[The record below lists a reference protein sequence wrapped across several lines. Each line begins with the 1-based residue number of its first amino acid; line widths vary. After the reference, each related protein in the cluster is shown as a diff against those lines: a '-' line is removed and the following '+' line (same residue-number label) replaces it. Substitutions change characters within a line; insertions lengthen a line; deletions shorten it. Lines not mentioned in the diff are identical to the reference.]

1 MATLQK
7 RISRGHAYW
16 SIVESRRINGKP
28 RPVILEYLGSA
39 ENLLERLQDGIPKK
53 VRSYSHG
60 AVASLLEIADELQVV
75 EIINRYVPDKQIRDG
90 LSVGASLLLASLGR
104 ICRPTSKRSWYT
116 GFAQETSLAYLTGR
130 SFAKLD
136 SSHFW
141 DQMQA
146 LPESAIAEIEEMLL
160 KVVIEKELIVLDT
173 LLLDMSNFF
182 TYIASTNTRCTLAQ
196 RGKNKQRRIDLRQ
209 LGLLLV
215 VTRQDRLPLFHQLYQ
230 GNLVDRTIFKE
241 QFSAII
247 HRFKELGGSEKTITL
262 VFDQGNNSKAILKEV
277 HKELY
282 FVGALSVFQH
292 KKLIADANSAFSP
305 ELVKNRAILCYRTR
319 QTIWQLDLTAVVY
332 ISEKLRQ
339 GQIRG
344 YEQHI
349 RKLFKTLA
357 RLNTRLS
364 RPVRKGPGRTKE
376 RLEQRIRTLI
386 CHSVPERLIG
396 WRLDELGHNAYQIH
410 YWIDEGQFTWIKDH
424 LLGRRILI
432 TNHHDWRTEEVI
444 LAYWG
449 QAKVESVFRMIK
461 NPFYLPVRPQY
472 HYTDQKIRVHGLICF
487 IALLLSTLLQ
497 KRAREKANFARS
509 FFTLMEMLSKIRLA
523 TFIEKRPGQKKGR
536 YQTKYLLEEMDP
548 NVEMLANALSIKAD
562 RPNLKTSLSVYK

>member
-7 RISRGHAYW
+7 RISRGHVYW

-39 ENLLERLQDGIPKK
+39 EHLLQRLQEGIPKK

-60 AVASLLEIADELQVV
+60 AVACLLEIADELNVV
-75 EIINRYVPDKQIRDG
+75 EILNRHVPGKQMRDG
-90 LSVGASLLLASLGR
+90 ITVGASLLLASLGR

-116 GFAQETSLAYLTGR
+116 GFAQGTSLAYLTGH

-136 SSHFW
+136 SPHFW

-146 LPESAIAEIEEMLL
+146 LPESSIAEIEEQLL
-160 KVVIEKELIVLDT
+160 KVVIEKEQIVLDT

-247 HRFKELGGSEKTITL
+247 DRFKALGGSDETLTL

-277 HKELY
+277 HKELN
-282 FVGALSVFQH
+282 FVGALSVLQH
-292 KKLIADANSAFSP
+292 KKLIAEANSAFGS
-305 ELVKNRAILCYRTR
+305 ELVKNREILCYRTR

-349 RKLFKTLA
+349 GKLFKTLA
-357 RLNTRLS
+357 LLNARLL
-364 RPVRKGPGRTKE
+364 RPVRKGPARSKE
-376 RLEQRIRTLI
+376 RIEKRIRILI
-386 CHSVPERLIG
+386 RRYVPERLIG
-396 WRLDELGHNAYQIH
+396 WRLDELGHNAYQLH
-410 YWIDEGQFTWIKDH
+410 YWIDEEQFTWLKDH

-432 TNHHDWRTEEVI
+432 TNRHDWSTEEII

-449 QAKVESVFRMIK
+449 QANVEGVFRMIK

-472 HYTDQKIRVHGLICF
+472 HWTDQKLRVHGLICF
-487 IALLLSTLLQ
+487 IALLLSTVLQ
-497 KRAREKANFARS
+497 KRAREKAGFDRS
-509 FFTLMEMLSKIRLA
+509 FFTLMEMLTKIRLA
-523 TFIEKRPGQKKGR
+523 TFIEKRPGQTKGR
-536 YQTKYLLEEMDP
+536 YQTSYLLEEMEPD
-548 NVEMLANALSIKAD
+548 VEKLATALTITTEK
-562 RPNLKTSLSVYK
+562 PKLNTTLSVYK

>member
-39 ENLLERLQDGIPKK
+39 EHLLERLQEGIPKK

-60 AVASLLEIADELQVV
+60 AVACLLEMADELNVV
-75 EIINRYVPDKQIRDG
+75 EILNRHVPSKQMRDG
-90 LSVGASLLLASLGR
+90 LTVGASLLLASLGR

-116 GFAQETSLAYLTGR
+116 GFAQGTSLAYLTGH

-136 SSHFW
+136 SPHFW

-146 LPESAIAEIEEMLL
+146 LPESSIAEIEEQLL
-160 KVVIEKELIVLDT
+160 KIVIEKEQIVLDT

-182 TYIASTNTRCTLAQ
+182 TYIASTNKRCTLAQ

-241 QFSAII
+241 HFSAII
-247 HRFKELGGSEKTITL
+247 DRFKALGGSEKTITL

-282 FVGALSVFQH
+282 FVGALSVLQH
-292 KKLIADANSAFSP
+292 KKLIADANSAFGS
-305 ELVKNRAILCYRTR
+305 ERVKNREILCYRTR

-349 RKLFKTLA
+349 GKLFKTLA
-357 RLNTRLS
+357 LLNARLS
-364 RPVRKGPGRTKE
+364 SPVRKGPARSKE
-376 RLEQRIRTLI
+376 RLEKRIRTLI
-386 CHSVPERLIG
+386 RRYVPERLIG
-396 WRLDELGHNAYQIH
+396 WRLDELGHNAYQLH
-410 YWIDEGQFTWIKDH
+410 YWIDEDQFTWLKDH

-432 TNHHDWRTEEVI
+432 TNRHDWSTEEII

-449 QAKVESVFRMIK
+449 QANVEGVFRMIK

-472 HYTDQKIRVHGLICF
+472 HWTDQKLRVHGLICF
-487 IALLLSTLLQ
+487 IALLLSTVLQ
-497 KRAREKANFARS
+497 KRAREKADFDRS
-509 FFTLMEMLSKIRLA
+509 FFTLMEMLTKIRLA
-523 TFIEKRPGQKKGR
+523 TFIEKSPGQTKGR
-536 YQTKYLLEEMDP
+536 YQTRYLLEDMEP
-548 NVEMLANALSIKAD
+548 EVQKLAEALSITSE
-562 RPNLKTSLSVYK
+562 RPKLNTILSVYN